1 MVMAKPGLKSMK
13 LLILD
18 PINGDQRPYVKVR
31 ITRLEPGVHLEWYTN
46 GIVEMSTLNGF
57 HADK

>member
-18 PINGDQRPYVKVR
+18 PINGDQKPYVKDR
-31 ITRLEPGVHLEWYTN
+31 ITRLEHGVLLEWYTN
-46 GIVEMSTLNGF
+46 GMADKLTLNGF
-57 HADK
+57 HADR

>member
-1 MVMAKPGLKSMK
+1 MVMVKHGSKSMK

-18 PINGDQRPYVKVR
+18 PISGDQRPYVKAR
-31 ITRLEPGVHLEWYTN
+31 ITRLEPGVHLEWYTS

-57 HADK
+57 LADK

>member
-1 MVMAKPGLKSMK
+1 MK

-18 PINGDQRPYVKVR
+18 PTSGDQRPYVKVR